1 MRDPREGL
9 NDDGTIRTG
18 ACRERVP
25 AEFEPIISAV
35 MNAFDEVADESSELY
50 LYGSVAT
57 GTARAGLSDVDLVA
71 IDVGEEWCREAGRRL
86 SDQFASLC
94 RGVEI
99 GHASRSDYAGGGDE
113 AYGNRVFLRHYCV
126 PLAGQCMVRS
136 SEPFQGD
143 ARAARGFNGDIGT
156 RLARWCAEGG
166 QARVVARKTLLA
178 AAGVVSIFDG
188 TWTTDR
194 ATAARRWSEIEPSH
208 ERGAEQLAAWADDI
222 GVDDATTAAELDAV
236 LSPDGIVAN
245 VTDHF
250 AAAIG
255 LWP

>member
-178 AAGVVSIFDG
+178 APGLSAFSTVHGPLTVPLPHGGGARSNQ
-188 TWTTDR
+188 
-194 ATAARRWSEIEPSH
+194 ATNAVPSSSPRGRTISASMMRRQQRSLMRCCLRTGS
-208 ERGAEQLAAWADDI
+208 
-222 GVDDATTAAELDAV
+222 
-236 LSPDGIVAN
+236 
-245 VTDHF
+245 
-250 AAAIG
+250 
-255 LWP
+255 WPM